1 MSTLSQADP
10 RTAPAPLA
18 PPRGLWVHLRP
29 IAMIVSSLAMF
40 FVVWQVLSA
49 FVFNP
54 HLIPPPTK
62 VFATAVPMIQSGE
75 IFKHIGISLMRV
87 VIGFVAG
94 TSLAIIVGVFM
105 GRMKTVNDLLDPI
118 IEFLRYLSPTAMIPI
133 AVIWFGI
140 GENSK
145 YFLIFW
151 GTFFFVLINTIAGV
165 MRTPVA
171 RYRAAQC
178 LGASEFQI
186 FTRVV
191 IPSAVPYIVTGM
203 RVAMASAFMSIIPA
217 EILAADSGLG
227 YLLQTSAMLV
237 QTERIFVALATIS
250 LIGFITDRIFRWA
263 VERTLHRYMAFIAAN

>member
-10 RTAPAPLA
+10 RTAPVPLA
-18 PPRGLWVHLRP
+18 PPRGLWEHLRP
-29 IAMIVSSLAMF
+29 IVLTVCSLGLF
-40 FVVWQVLSA
+40 FVVWQVLSS

-87 VIGFVAG
+87 VIGFIAG
-94 TSLAIIVGVFM
+94 TTLAIIVGVFM

-178 LGASEFQI
+178 LGASELQI

-263 VERTLHRYMAFIAAN
+263 VERTLHRYMAFIAAT

>member
-10 RTAPAPLA
+10 RAAPHPLA
-18 PPRGLWVHLRP
+18 PPRGLWEHLRP
-29 IAMIVSSLAMF
+29 IAMIASSLAAF
-40 FVVWQVLSA
+40 FVAWQVLSS

-75 IFKHIGISLMRV
+75 IFKHISISLMRV
-87 VIGFVAG
+87 VIGFIAG
-94 TSLAIIVGVFM
+94 TTLAIIVGVFM

-263 VERTLHRYMAFIAAN
+263 VERTLHRYMAFIAAT

>member
-10 RTAPAPLA
+10 RTAPVPLA
-18 PPRGLWVHLRP
+18 PPRGLWEHLRP
-29 IAMIVSSLAMF
+29 IAMIASSLAAF
-40 FVVWQVLSA
+40 FVAWQVLSS

-75 IFKHIGISLMRV
+75 IFKHISISLMRV
-87 VIGFVAG
+87 VIGFIAG
-94 TSLAIIVGVFM
+94 TTLAIIVGVFM

-263 VERTLHRYMAFIAAN
+263 VERTLHRYMAFIAAT

>member
-10 RTAPAPLA
+10 RTAPVPLA
-18 PPRGLWVHLRP
+18 PPRGLWEHLRP
-29 IAMIVSSLAMF
+29 IAMIASSLAAF
-40 FVVWQVLSA
+40 FVAWQVLSS

-87 VIGFVAG
+87 VIGFIAG
-94 TSLAIIVGVFM
+94 TTLAIIVGVFM

-178 LGASEFQI
+178 LGASELQI

-263 VERTLHRYMAFIAAN
+263 VERTLHRYMAFIAAT

>member
-1 MSTLSQADP
+1 MATLSRVESQSPMAAL
-10 RTAPAPLA
+10 APA
-18 PPRGLWVHLRP
+18 RSLWEHLRP
-29 IAMIVSSLAMF
+29 ITMVVGSLAIF
-40 FVVWQVLSA
+40 FAVWQLLSS

-62 VFATAVPMIQSGE
+62 VFATALPMIQSGE
-75 IFKHIGISLMRV
+75 IFMHIGISLVRV
-87 VIGFVAG
+87 VVGFVLG
-94 TSLAIIVGVFM
+94 TALAIVVGVVM
-105 GRMKTVNDLLDPI
+105 GRLKLVNELLDPI

-171 RYRAAQC
+171 RQRAAQC
-178 LGASEFQI
+178 LGASQFQI
-186 FTRVV
+186 FMRVV

-227 YLLQTSAMLV
+227 YLLQASAVLV

-250 LIGFITDRIFRWA
+250 LIGFITDRVFRWA
-263 VERTLHRYMAFIAAN
+263 VERTLHRYMAFVSVA

>member
-1 MSTLSQADP
+1 MATLSQVDP
-10 RTAPAPLA
+10 RASAGAPVAP
-18 PPRGLWVHLRP
+18 RSLWTHLRP
-29 IAMIVSSLAMF
+29 VATVIGSLAIF
-40 FVVWQVLSA
+40 FLTWQMLSS

-62 VFATAVPMIQSGE
+62 VFATALPMAYSGE
-75 IFKHIGISLMRV
+75 IFKHIGISLVRV
-87 VIGFVAG
+87 AVGFVLGTALAIVIGV
-94 TSLAIIVGVFM
+94 IM
-105 GRMKTVNDLLDPI
+105 GRLKLVNELLDPI

-171 RYRAAQC
+171 RQRAAQC

-186 FTRVV
+186 FMRVV
-191 IPSAVPYIVTGM
+191 VPSAVPYIVTGM

-227 YLLQTSAMLV
+227 YLLQASAVLV

-250 LIGFITDRIFRWA
+250 LIGFLTDRVFRWA
-263 VERTLHRYMAFIAAN
+263 VERTLHRYMAFVTSA

>member
-1 MSTLSQADP
+1 MATLSQVDP
-10 RTAPAPLA
+10 RASAGA
-18 PPRGLWVHLRP
+18 SAVPRSLWAHLRP
-29 IAMIVSSLAMF
+29 VGLVVGSLGIF
-40 FVVWQVLSA
+40 FVLWQTLSS

-62 VFATAVPMIQSGE
+62 VFATALPMVQSGE
-75 IFKHIGISLMRV
+75 IFKHIGISLVRV
-87 VIGFVAG
+87 AVGFVLG
-94 TSLAIIVGVFM
+94 TMLAIAVGVVM
-105 GRMKTVNDLLDPI
+105 GRLKLVNELLDPI

-171 RYRAAQC
+171 RQRAAQC

-186 FTRVV
+186 FMRVV

-227 YLLQTSAMLV
+227 YLLQASAVLV

-250 LIGFITDRIFRWA
+250 LIGFITDRVFRWV
-263 VERTLHRYMAFIAAN
+263 VERTLHRYMAFVSAA